1 MQEIKKKNTG
11 ISERIL
17 HIIENED
24 INPNVFAKK
33 LGYERSQTIYDL
45 INGKSAPSFDFFSR
59 FENSEFSAKYNI
71 SWLITG
77 NNPVL
82 KAENEYRI
90 NIEEFKVREP
100 AIKYTKSPNGIPLI
114 PINAMAGMFNGE
126 IKVLECECE
135 RYIIPVFKDAEFLIP
150 MRGSSMMPKY
160 NNGDILACKPL
171 PLDTFFQ
178 WNKVYVIDTDQGA
191 LAKRIKKGSAPDTLL
206 IVSDNPEYDPF
217 ELPRSAIY
225 HIALVVGVIRLE

>member
-1 MQEIKKKNTG
+1 MSTRERILQYLNSKGISKYSFYKETG
-11 ISERIL
+11 ISNGFLDKTGAIGSDKCE
-17 HIIENED
+17 IICSH
-24 INPNVFAKK
+24 
-33 LGYERSQTIYDL
+33 YSDL
-45 INGKSAPSFDFFSR
+45 NAD
-59 FENSEFSAKYNI
+59 
-71 SWLITG
+71 WLITG
-77 NNPVL
+77 EGSMLRNNNYQIQDPTPVV
-82 KAENEYRI
+82 NEKKMIYK
-90 NIEEFKVREP
+90 NP
-100 AIKYTKSPNGIPLI
+100 QGIPLI

-171 PLDTFFQ
+171 SLDTFFQ

-191 LAKRIKKGSAPDTLL
+191 LAKRIKKGSDPDTLL

>member
-1 MQEIKKKNTG
+1 MSTRERILQYLNSKGISKYSFYKETG
-11 ISERIL
+11 ISNGFLDKTGAIGSDKCE
-17 HIIENED
+17 IICSH
-24 INPNVFAKK
+24 
-33 LGYERSQTIYDL
+33 YSDL
-45 INGKSAPSFDFFSR
+45 NAD
-59 FENSEFSAKYNI
+59 
-71 SWLITG
+71 WLITG
-77 NNPVL
+77 EGSMLRNNNYKIQDPTPVV
-82 KAENEYRI
+82 NEKKMIYK
-90 NIEEFKVREP
+90 NP
-100 AIKYTKSPNGIPLI
+100 QGIPLI

>member
-1 MQEIKKKNTG
+1 MSTRERILQYLNSKGISKYSFYKETG
-11 ISERIL
+11 ISNGFLDKTGAIGSDKCE
-17 HIIENED
+17 IICSH
-24 INPNVFAKK
+24 
-33 LGYERSQTIYDL
+33 YSDL
-45 INGKSAPSFDFFSR
+45 NAD
-59 FENSEFSAKYNI
+59 
-71 SWLITG
+71 WLITG
-77 NNPVL
+77 EGSMLRNNNYQIQDPTPMV
-82 KAENEYRI
+82 NEKKMIYK
-90 NIEEFKVREP
+90 NP
-100 AIKYTKSPNGIPLI
+100 QGIPLI

-171 PLDTFFQ
+171 PIDTFFQ

>member
-1 MQEIKKKNTG
+1 MSTRERILQYLNSKGISKYSFYKETG
-11 ISERIL
+11 ISNGFLDKTGAIGSDKCE
-17 HIIENED
+17 IICSH
-24 INPNVFAKK
+24 
-33 LGYERSQTIYDL
+33 YSDL
-45 INGKSAPSFDFFSR
+45 NAD
-59 FENSEFSAKYNI
+59 
-71 SWLITG
+71 WLITG
-77 NNPVL
+77 EGSMLRNNNYKIQDPTPVV
-82 KAENEYRI
+82 NEKKMIYK
-90 NIEEFKVREP
+90 NP
-100 AIKYTKSPNGIPLI
+100 QGIPLI

-191 LAKRIKKGSAPDTLL
+191 LAKRIKKGSDPDTLL

>member
-1 MQEIKKKNTG
+1 MSTRERILQYLNSKGISKYSFYKETG
-11 ISERIL
+11 ISNGFLDKTGAIGSDKCE
-17 HIIENED
+17 IICSH
-24 INPNVFAKK
+24 
-33 LGYERSQTIYDL
+33 YSDL
-45 INGKSAPSFDFFSR
+45 NAD
-59 FENSEFSAKYNI
+59 
-71 SWLITG
+71 WLITG
-77 NNPVL
+77 EGSMLRNNNYQIQDPTSVV
-82 KAENEYRI
+82 NEKKMIYK
-90 NIEEFKVREP
+90 NP
-100 AIKYTKSPNGIPLI
+100 QGIPLI

-160 NNGDILACKPL
+160 NNGDILACKTL